1 MDKELLRSIGLT
13 DSEIKVYMALLELGS
28 SSKGPVVDQSG
39 VASSKIYELLE
50 KLQHKGLVSSVVRS
64 GVKYFEA
71 ASPTRLLDYMQE
83 KERSLKE
90 KKLELESLI
99 PELELKRS
107 MAGIGSETQVFKGMK
122 GAATSFDD
130 ILRTLKKGD
139 EYYVFGISQ
148 FSPHFERFVVNFH
161 KKRAKAGIKCK
172 VIVNQL
178 AKDIGE
184 KLEPIKLTRVKYIQK
199 ELFTPFVFIIYADK
213 VLISIGLDEV
223 FIQVKSEKLASG
235 LKRYAD
241 YMWGQDITVSRGFD
255 GMKHALQ
262 SFLDSLEKGETW
274 DVLGAT
280 FGKDTKKFANLFM
293 DIHQQRLDR
302 GVKGRMLFEQSATP
316 VLLEDTEYERYQ
328 KTVLN
333 KNNIVRYLPYK
344 TASPVAIFPS
354 NEKTLLV
361 IQEKD
366 PTVITIDNKDVSQA
380 FKNHFEQMWN
390 QDVKVSRGIEG
401 VQAVWNQMLIELES
415 GEEYYVLGASWRG
428 QKKEVYDYFVD
439 FHRRRQNKKVKAKF
453 LFVSGTEQMIEKN
466 KDSYYPYAEVKFLPE
481 GVYEG
486 MQINLYKDKVLM
498 FVWKEK
504 EPIVFTIEDKKVYAT
519 FKTYFDTLWD
529 QETKVLKGVDAVQ
542 QIFEEMLE
550 AGHCDFIGARGY
562 FVDRRPKYVDDW
574 EKRAQKKGFTMRNLV
589 DPETKGHRITKFSF
603 TETKYTL
610 KKEFSTLSAFW
621 IFGEKVVIS
630 NWMGDEEP
638 IVLVINNKNLYHM
651 YKQQF
656 ETLWDQG

>member
-1 MDKELLRSIGLT
+1 MDRELLRSIGLT

-28 SSKGPVVDQSG
+28 SSKGPIVDRSS

-90 KKLELESLI
+90 KKLELKSLI

-130 ILRTLKKGD
+130 ILRTLKKDD

-161 KKRAKAGIKCK
+161 KKRAKLGIKCK

-184 KLEPIKLTRVKYIQK
+184 KLEPIALTKVKYIQK

-241 YMWGQDITVSRGFD
+241 HMW
-255 GMKHALQ
+255 
-262 SFLDSLEKGETW
+262 E
-274 DVLGAT
+274 
-280 FGKDTKKFANLFM
+280 
-293 DIHQQRLDR
+293 
-302 GVKGRMLFEQSATP
+302 
-316 VLLEDTEYERYQ
+316 
-328 KTVLN
+328 
-333 KNNIVRYLPYK
+333 
-344 TASPVAIFPS
+344 
-354 NEKTLLV
+354 
-361 IQEKD
+361 
-366 PTVITIDNKDVSQA
+366 
-380 FKNHFEQMWN
+380 
-390 QDVKVSRGIEG
+390 QDVAVSRGIDG
-401 VQAVWNQMLIELES
+401 IHVAWDNMLSELNP

-439 FHRRRQNKKVKAKF
+439 FHNRRQKKKVKVKF
-453 LFVSGTEQMIEKN
+453 LFVSGTQEMLDKY
-466 KDSYYPYAEVKFLPE
+466 KKSYGPLSEFKFLPE

-486 MQINLYKDKVLM
+486 MQINLYKGKVLM
-498 FVWKEK
+498 FVWKED
-504 EPIVFTIEDKKVYAT
+504 EPIVFTIDDSKVYET
-519 FKTYFDTLWD
+519 FRTYFDTLWQQD
-529 QETKVLKGVDAVQ
+529 VKVSKGFDGMKQALQSFLDSLEEGETWDVLGATFGADTKKFANIFMDIHQQRLERGVKGRMLFEQSATPILLENKEHERYQKTVLNENNVVRHLPYKTASPVAIFPSEKKTLLVIQEKEPTVITIDNKDVSQAFKNHFEQLWDPETKVLKGLDAIQ

-562 FVDRRPKYVDDW
+562 FVDKRPEYAKDW
-574 EKRAQKKGFTMRNLV
+574 ERRAKAKGFTMRNVV
-589 DPETKGHRITKFSF
+589 DPSVKGHKITQFPF
-603 TETKYTL
+603 VDTKYTL
-610 KKEFSTLSAFW
+610 KKEFSTLSVFW
-621 IFGEKVVIS
+621 IFGDKVVIS
-630 NWMGDEEP
+630 NWMEKEGP
-638 IVLVINNKNLYHM
+638 IVVVINNKNLHAM

-656 ETLWDQG
+656 ETLWDQR